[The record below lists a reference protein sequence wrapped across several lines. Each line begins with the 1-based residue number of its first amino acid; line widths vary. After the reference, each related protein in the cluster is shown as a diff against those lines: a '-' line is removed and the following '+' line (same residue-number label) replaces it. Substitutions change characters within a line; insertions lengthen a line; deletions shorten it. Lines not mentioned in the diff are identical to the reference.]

1 MIMPKEKKQIQ
12 KEDIIPLEIYTKQ
25 RKELRKTIV
34 EFKKNRRVALGPYA
48 TFYFESYETMLAQI
62 QEMLY
67 IEKGGEEQLKDE
79 LAAYNP
85 LVPNGKE
92 LTATLMFEID
102 NPISRSVF
110 LGKVG
115 GIEEKVFMKVDG
127 ELIKAVPEEDVDRTS
142 SEGKASSV
150 QFIHFKFND
159 QQIEKFKSN
168 SIEILLGIDHVEY
181 SHTTKLTDI
190 VTKSLSADFSL

>member
-1 MIMPKEKKQIQ
+1 MPKNKREIEKS
-12 KEDIIPLEIYTKQ
+12 DIMSLDVYTKK
-25 RKELRKTIV
+25 RKELRKEIV
-34 EFKKNRRVALGPYA
+34 EYKKNRRVPLGPYA
-48 TFYFESYETMLAQI
+48 TFYFESYETMLAQV

-67 IEKGGEEQLKDE
+67 IEKGGDDQLKDE
-79 LAAYNP
+79 LTAYNP

-102 NPISRSVF
+102 NPVSRAAF

-115 GIEEKVFMKVDG
+115 GIEEKVYMKIDG
-127 ELIKAVPEEDVDRTS
+127 DLIKAVPEEDVDRTS

-159 QQIEKFKSN
+159 EQIKKFRSDSSN
-168 SIEILLGIDHVEY
+168 IEIGIDHNEY
-181 SHTTKLTDI
+181 SHSTKLNAET
-190 VTKSLSADFSL
+190 VKSLILDFS